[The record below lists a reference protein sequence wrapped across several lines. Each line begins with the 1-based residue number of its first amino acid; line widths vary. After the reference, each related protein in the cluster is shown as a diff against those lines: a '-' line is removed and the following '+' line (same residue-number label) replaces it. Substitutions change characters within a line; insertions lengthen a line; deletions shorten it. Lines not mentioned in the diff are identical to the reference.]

1 MEIDILPYISAA
13 LEKAAENGFM
23 MNTQLSDCVIT
34 GMNLGWEVPG
44 AWDVSATVKNLSLT
58 GSIKK

>member
-1 MEIDILPYISAA
+1 
-13 LEKAAENGFM
+13 M